1 MFVFYKLSASSS
13 PSRPPVIFTQ
23 PPQTYASIQ
32 LTSRGAI
39 TYTDF
44 ETYPLSGWNSDGG
57 TWTLVSNVAGA
68 KGNVLQGTD
77 NNNGIGGES
86 QYYYSTSLTG
96 YSNLWIIS
104 KTRLASNTGWYGVA
118 LINNAGN
125 KLFVVE
131 IEATGSTTGY
141 LQIWSYNVVVNNVW
155 SNHASVA
162 IPGYSQAA
170 WYTIVVNYSVSR
182 RAISITAYLY
192 DASGNYV
199 TSASA
204 TITSTNVFTPAYIGV
219 SVDDVSAYFDEFII
233 STVDPRTIT
242 IQNLSSGMYVE
253 IRDSLGNLV
262 SSGTA
267 SSSQLSLSVVS
278 DFVVGTGSGGSISI
292 YSSQGGL
299 LLAQYTAPTTSAI
312 LGGDS
317 YSVVGAT
324 LIVNIAQANT
334 SASIYIYTFY
344 INSLSSKSILNITV
358 LDTVQYYAS
367 LSLSSY
373 SLSSNHSGSIYLLSQ
388 GGASSTSITFSS
400 GIPGSYSTS
409 EISLLPGSGNAIIAS
424 ISSSGSGTSSLNLN
438 LIYCTISG
446 GQGACVYYPI
456 TVQVIS

>member
-44 ETYPLSGWNSDGG
+44 ETYPLLGWNSDGG

-77 NNNGIGGES
+77 NNRGLGSES
-86 QYYYSTSLTG
+86 QYYYNTQVSGNS
-96 YSNLWIIS
+96 YWIAL
-104 KTRLASNTGWYGVA
+104 KTRWVSGTGWYGIPMMNSR
-118 LINNAGN
+118 INRMYT
-125 KLFVVE
+125 VE
-131 IEATGSTTGY
+131 IYTTGSTAGY
-141 LQIWSYNVVVNNVW
+141 LQIWSYNVVVNNGW

-170 WYTIVVNYSVSR
+170 WYTIVVNYSVSGST
-182 RAISITAYLY
+182 ISITAYLY

-388 GGASSTSITFSS
+388 GGASSTLITFSS